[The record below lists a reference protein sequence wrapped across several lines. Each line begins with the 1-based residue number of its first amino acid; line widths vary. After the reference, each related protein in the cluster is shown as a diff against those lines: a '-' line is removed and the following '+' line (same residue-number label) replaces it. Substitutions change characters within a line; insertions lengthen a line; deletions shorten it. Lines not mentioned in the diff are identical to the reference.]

1 MRLDN
6 KYVNKT
12 IKEYSQSDAI
22 GFKIDAFKES
32 VNGGSLQDT
41 PAIDA
46 MYQGTS
52 QEYADLTQALKS
64 GKISG
69 AEGQI
74 AQNRLRALD
83 QAPGVTKNFL
93 ENLYSVFDGT
103 EEKYYDP
110 NNNYEWA
117 LVNKIFKGAPG
128 FGENQG
134 YSVEMKMKE
143 DGSQDLIAY
152 GKPFDGGE
160 FVVNSASL
168 NDMLE
173 AGIEPVSVTP
183 DIPTDMQAVAASSG
197 IFEDSMIEGD
207 KLKPSALLDIDTYA
221 LRGPGGEFEF
231 EEVQIN
237 DKQKRKFHKFDKDKI
252 LQKVDPFLR
261 AEIAGIMENESS
273 AVAAW
278 NMFIGSKITGE
289 EDAQREID
297 ATAGDN
303 SWSYDI
309 LPLDAKHKRDFYEGY
324 KEYFFDNYLK
334 AFTQNIIPEG
344 AAGAIQEIT
353 VETTTDQLKDIG
365 SKLNKKNQ
373 LFYDEV
379 LNNMA
384 SKRAAAKTNE

>member
-41 PAIDA
+41 PAVDA

-117 LVNKIFKGAPG
+117 LLNKIFKGAPG

-134 YSVEMKMKE
+134 YSVEMKMKP

-160 FVVNSASL
+160 FIVNSSSL

-173 AGIEPVSVTP
+173 AGIEPVSITP
-183 DIPTDMQAVAASSG
+183 DIPTDMQAVAAGSG
-197 IFEDSMIEGD
+197 IFEDSMIDGE
-207 KLKPSALLDIDTYA
+207 KLKPNAILDIDKYA

-237 DKQKRKFHKFDKDKI
+237 DKQKRKFHKFDKAKI

-289 EDAQREID
+289 DDAQREID

-334 AFTQNIIPEG
+334 AFTENIIPEG
-344 AAGAIQEIT
+344 AAGAIQNIGTEAIKEQAT
-353 VETTTDQLKDIG
+353 TTTDQLKDI
-365 SKLNKKNQ
+365 SNQ
-373 LFYDEV
+373 KQKPQSEAF
-379 LNNMA
+379 
-384 SKRAAAKTNE
+384 KRLMQDINAL

>member
-6 KYVNKT
+6 KYVNK
-12 IKEYSQSDAI
+12 ILKEYSQSDAI
-22 GFKIDAFKES
+22 GFEIDAFKQPI
-32 VNGGSLQDT
+32 NGGSTSYT
-41 PAIDA
+41 PAVDA

-64 GKISG
+64 GKMTG
-69 AEGQI
+69 AEGQV

-117 LVNKIFKGAPG
+117 LINKIFKGAPG

-134 YSVEMKMKE
+134 YSIEMKINE

-152 GKPFDGGE
+152 GKPFDNGE
-160 FVVNSASL
+160 FIVNSASL

-173 AGIEPVSVTP
+173 AGIEPVSITP
-183 DIPTDMQAVAASSG
+183 DIPTDMQAVAAGSG

-289 EDAQREID
+289 DDAQREID

-344 AAGAIQEIT
+344 AEGAIQEIT
-353 VETTTDQLKDIG
+353 LETTTDQLKDIG
-365 SKLNKKNQ
+365 SKLSKKNQ

>member
-22 GFKIDAFKES
+22 GFKIEAFKES

-41 PAIDA
+41 PAVDA

-69 AEGQI
+69 PEGQI

-117 LVNKIFKGAPG
+117 LANKIFKGAPG

-160 FVVNSASL
+160 FIVNSASL

-289 EDAQREID
+289 DDAQREID

-334 AFTQNIIPEG
+334 AFTENIIPEG
-344 AAGAIQEIT
+344 AEGAIQNIGTQE
-353 VETTTDQLKDIG
+353 VKDQPKTTTDQLKDI
-365 SKLNKKNQ
+365 SNQ
-373 LFYDEV
+373 QQKPQSEAF
-379 LNNMA
+379 
-384 SKRAAAKTNE
+384 KRLMQDINAL

>member
-6 KYVNKT
+6 KYVNKI
-12 IKEYSQSDAI
+12 IKEYAQSDAI

-69 AEGQI
+69 EEGQV

-83 QAPGVTKNFL
+83 QAPSVTKNFL

-134 YSVEMKMKE
+134 YSIEMKMKE

-183 DIPTDMQAVAASSG
+183 DIPTDMQAIAAGSG
-197 IFEDSMIEGD
+197 IFEDSMIDGD
-207 KLKPSALLDIDTYA
+207 KLKPSALLDIDKYA
-221 LRGPGGEFEF
+221 LRGPGGDFEF

-289 EDAQREID
+289 KDAQREVD

-303 SWSYDI
+303 SWSYDL

-334 AFTQNIIPEG
+334 AFTENIIPEG
-344 AAGAIQEIT
+344 AEGAIQNIGT
-353 VETTTDQLKDIG
+353 QAVKDQVTSTTDQLKDI
-365 SKLNKKNQ
+365 SAKQQQQPQSEAFKRFMQDLNA
-373 LFYDEV
+373 L
-379 LNNMA
+379 
-384 SKRAAAKTNE
+384 

>member
-6 KYVNKT
+6 KYLNKT

-41 PAIDA
+41 PAVDA

-69 AEGQI
+69 PEGQV

-117 LVNKIFKGAPG
+117 LANKIFKGAPG

-134 YSVEMKMKE
+134 YSIEMKMKE

-152 GKPFDGGE
+152 GKPFDNGE
-160 FVVNSASL
+160 FIVNSASL

-183 DIPTDMQAVAASSG
+183 DIPTDMQVVAASSG

-207 KLKPSALLDIDTYA
+207 KLKPSAMLDIDKYA
-221 LRGPGGEFEF
+221 LRGSGGEFEF

-237 DKQKRKFHKFDKDKI
+237 DKQKRKFHKFDKDKL

-261 AEIAGIMENESS
+261 AEIAGIMEHESS

-289 EDAQREID
+289 DDAQREID

-344 AAGAIQEIT
+344 AEGAIQEIT
-353 VETTTDQLKDIG
+353 LETTTDQLKDIG
-365 SKLNKKNQ
+365 SKLSKKNQ

>member
-6 KYVNKT
+6 KYVNKI
-12 IKEYSQSDAI
+12 IKEYAQSDAI

-69 AEGQI
+69 EEGQV

-83 QAPGVTKNFL
+83 QAPSVTKNFL

-134 YSVEMKMKE
+134 YSIEMKMKE

-183 DIPTDMQAVAASSG
+183 DIPTDMQAIAAGSG
-197 IFEDSMIEGD
+197 IFEDSMIDGD
-207 KLKPSALLDIDTYA
+207 KLKPSALLDIDKYA
-221 LRGPGGEFEF
+221 LRGPGGDFEF

-289 EDAQREID
+289 KDAQREVD

-303 SWSYDI
+303 SWSYDL

-334 AFTQNIIPEG
+334 AFTENIIPEG
-344 AAGAIQEIT
+344 AEGAIQNIGT
-353 VETTTDQLKDIG
+353 QAVKDQVTSTTDQLKDI
-365 SKLNKKNQ
+365 SAKQQQQPQSEAFKRLMQDLNA
-373 LFYDEV
+373 L
-379 LNNMA
+379 
-384 SKRAAAKTNE
+384 